1 MTASFSVVIAAP
13 PRHVFDYLSDPRHR
27 PEWQSSLRAIH
38 LVDGGS
44 PRAGTR
50 WVDRTAVGANPRM
63 EIVAMMPPGEAGE
76 AGSWSEVGTWHG
88 LSARLTLGF
97 EPVDGEPEVTML
109 RVAID
114 IDSTPCWLPVR
125 AVLRA
130 LAPAAVRSDLLRAAR
145 ILESRPGPH
154 RRGDVV

>member
-1 MTASFSVVIAAP
+1 VTASFPVVVAAS

-44 PRAGTR
+44 PRVGTR

-63 EIVAMMPPGEAGE
+63 EIVAMAPPGEAGE
-76 AGSWSEVGTWHG
+76 VGSWTEVGTWHG
-88 LSARLTLGF
+88 LRARLSLGF
-97 EPVDGEPEVTML
+97 EPVAGDPAATVL
-109 RVAID
+109 QVAIE

-145 ILESRPGPH
+145 ILEST
-154 RRGDVV
+154 